1 MGKKVKKE
9 VEPPPKDVFDP
20 LLIESKTATTV
31 VLMLRSPEEEV
42 LAKACDALYRF
53 ASKGDENKVM
63 LLGLGAVEHLNK
75 LISHEDPVVRRNAIM
90 VLGIMAS
97 NNDVRK
103 LLRELDVTNSLISQ
117 LKPEEDV
124 VIHEFATL
132 CLAHM
137 AVEYAAKVQIFE
149 HGGLEPLI
157 RLLGSTDPDV
167 KKNSLECIY
176 LLVQDFQI
184 CAAVRALNV
193 IPPLLEL
200 LKSEYSVIQL
210 LALKTLEVIT
220 KDRETRIILG
230 EHKGLDCLLK
240 ILETNEFSDLHVEA
254 LAVLGNCLEGVRTL
268 QLIQQTGGLKK
279 LLSFVGVSTVPD
291 IQKNAAKAITKA
303 AYDSE
308 NRKILNEEEVEKCL
322 IKLLETDNDGV
333 KVAASQ
339 AISAMCQ
346 NLASKRAFGFQG
358 ISQLVQ
364 LLSSDN
370 EEVKEAAVTA
380 LANLTTDSPSNASAV
395 AEAEGI
401 EPLVNTLNTQRDGA
415 IANAATVLTNLAV
428 QDTFRLKIQSHGV
441 MSALAELLR
450 STNSQVQSKAAF
462 AVAEFGCDAAARTE
476 LRNAGGLGPLVEL
489 LHSKNEEVR
498 RNACWAVTVCAS
510 DELTAVE
517 LCRLGALDILE
528 EINLSNLST
537 KHKKNFSEAVE
548 KLLDNNLSQKYS
560 QIGYLSSSNI
570 ITDGFYD
577 CGQIKPGVKILSLE
591 ELSMQELTDRQA
603 IIFIN
608 SKTFFSVNTSLKEK
622 AQDSSYERT
631 VLSPSILRRGSREKA
646 RENCN
651 LLCDLNSSMVS
662 PVEEKQKLSGQRSS
676 LSKSSTREKGLRKGK
691 GKKEEEKMKEVTQIV
706 SKVQDEISLENSH
719 WLPPPDFTLLDYI
732 NDASQTVLPLTTTRE
747 QVVAL
752 ARFVADKMGGSIER
766 DKLHDFSWELHI
778 SEVEFELKSN
788 VVPIGKIKKG
798 TFYHRALLF
807 KVIADRIGI
816 ACSLVRSKCNRAWN
830 EVELVDDSPQGI
842 AELLLPP
849 QAYIVDLMFEPGFLI
864 KKGSAE
870 ADQYQYI

>member
-9 VEPPPKDVFDP
+9 VEPLPKDVFDP
-20 LLIESKTATTV
+20 LLIESKTAATV
-31 VLMLRSPEEEV
+31 VLMLSSPEEEV
-42 LAKACDALYRF
+42 LAKACDALYKF
-53 ASKGDENKVM
+53 ASKGDENKVT
-63 LLGLGAVEHLNK
+63 LLGLGAVEHLYK
-75 LISHEDPVVRRNAIM
+75 LISHEDPIVRRNAIM
-90 VLGIMAS
+90 VFGIMAS
-97 NNDVRK
+97 NHDVKK

-117 LKPEEDV
+117 LAPEEDV

-137 AVEYAAKVQIFE
+137 AVEYTTKVQIFE
-149 HGGLEPLI
+149 QGGLEPLI
-157 RLLGSTDPDV
+157 RLLGSPDPDV
-167 KKNSLECIY
+167 KKNSVECIY
-176 LLVQDFQI
+176 LLVQDFQSR
-184 CAAVRALNV
+184 AAVRALNV

-200 LKSEYSVIQL
+200 LKSEYPVIQL
-210 LALKTLEVIT
+210 LALKTLEVIS

-230 EHKGLDCLLK
+230 ENKGLDCLLK

-254 LAVLGNCLEGVRTL
+254 LAVLGNCLEDMHTL

-279 LLSFVGVSTVPD
+279 LLSFVGVSAVPD

-322 IKLLETDNDGV
+322 INLLEIDNNEV

-339 AISAMCQ
+339 AISAMCE
-346 NLASKRAFGFQG
+346 NLASKRAFGLQG
-358 ISQLVQ
+358 IPQLVQ
-364 LLSSDN
+364 LLSSAN

-380 LANLTTDSPSNASAV
+380 LANLTAASPSNARAV

-415 IANAATVLTNLAV
+415 VANAATVLTNLAM
-428 QDTFRLKIQSHGV
+428 QEPFRINIQSRGV
-441 MSALAELLR
+441 MSVLAELLR

-462 AVAEFGCDAAARTE
+462 AVAAFGCDADARTE
-476 LRNAGGLGPLVEL
+476 LRNAGGLQPLVEL
-489 LHSKNEEVR
+489 LHSKNEEVQ
-498 RNACWAVTVCAS
+498 RNVCWAVMVCAS

-528 EINLSNLST
+528 EINLSTGRKN
-537 KHKKNFSEAVE
+537 NFSEAALQ

-560 QIGYLSSSNI
+560 QMGYLSPSNI

-577 CGQIKPGVKILSLE
+577 YGQIKRGVKFLSLE
-591 ELSMQELTDRQA
+591 ELSMQELTDRRA

-608 SKTFFSVNTSLKEK
+608 AKPQEDVLAVEEK
-622 AQDSSYERT
+622 AQDSSYEQT
-631 VLSPSILRRGSREKA
+631 ILSPSISRKSSREKA
-646 RENCN
+646 G
-651 LLCDLNSSMVS
+651 SMVS
-662 PVEEKQKLSGQRSS
+662 PMEEKQELSGQRSS

-691 GKKEEEKMKEVTQIV
+691 GKKEEEKMKEVTQII
-706 SKVQDEISLENSH
+706 SKVQDEINLENSH
-719 WLPPPDFTLLDYI
+719 WLPPPDFILLDYI
-732 NDASQTVLPLTTTRE
+732 NDASKAILPLTTTQE

-752 ARFVADKMGGSIER
+752 AQFVADKMGGPIER

-778 SEVEFELKSN
+778 SEIEFELKCN
-788 VVPIGKIKKG
+788 IVPIGKVKKG

-816 ACSLVRSKCNRAWN
+816 GCSLVRGKYNRAWN
-830 EVELVDDSPQGI
+830 EVKLVDDSPQGI
-842 AELLLPP
+842 AGLLLPP
-849 QAYIVDLMFEPGFLI
+849 QEYIVDLMFEPGFLM
-864 KKGSAE
+864 KQGSAE
-870 ADQYQYI
+870 ADQYKHI

>member
-20 LLIESKTATTV
+20 LLIESKTAATV
-31 VLMLRSPEEEV
+31 VLMLSSPEEEV
-42 LAKACDALYRF
+42 LAKACDALYKF
-53 ASKGDENKVM
+53 ASKDDENKVT
-63 LLGLGAVEHLNK
+63 LLGLGAVEHLYK
-75 LISHEDPVVRRNAIM
+75 LISHEDPIVRRNAIM
-90 VLGIMAS
+90 VIGIMAS
-97 NNDVRK
+97 NHNVKK
-103 LLRELDVTNSLISQ
+103 LLRELDVTNSLIPQ
-117 LKPEEDV
+117 LAPEEDV

-132 CLAHM
+132 CLAHI
-137 AVEYAAKVQIFE
+137 AVEYTTKVQIFE
-149 HGGLEPLI
+149 QGGLEPLI
-157 RLLGSTDPDV
+157 KLLGSPDPDV
-167 KKNSLECIY
+167 KKNSVECIY
-176 LLVQDFQI
+176 LLVQDFQSR
-184 CAAVRALNV
+184 AAVRALNV

-200 LKSEYSVIQL
+200 LKSEYPVIQL
-210 LALKTLEVIT
+210 LAIKTLEVIS

-230 EHKGLDCLLK
+230 ENKGLDCLLK

-254 LAVLGNCLEGVRTL
+254 LAVLGNCLEDVHTL

-279 LLSFVGVSTVPD
+279 LLSFVGGSTVPD

-322 IKLLETDNDGV
+322 INLLEMDNDGV

-339 AISAMCQ
+339 AISAMCE
-346 NLASKRAFGFQG
+346 NLASKCAFGLQG
-358 ISQLVQ
+358 VPQLVR

-380 LANLTTDSPSNASAV
+380 LANVTAASPSNASAV

-401 EPLVNTLNTQRDGA
+401 EPLVNTLNAQRDGA
-415 IANAATVLTNLAV
+415 IANAAAVLTNLAM
-428 QDTFRLKIQSHGV
+428 QEPFRVKIQSCGI

-462 AVAEFGCDAAARTE
+462 AVAAFGCDADARTE

-498 RNACWAVTVCAS
+498 RNVCWAVMVCAS

-528 EINLSNLST
+528 EINLSTGRKN
-537 KHKKNFSEAVE
+537 NFSEAAVE

-560 QIGYLSSSNI
+560 RMGYLSSSNI

-577 CGQIKPGVKILSLE
+577 CGQIKPGVKFLSLE
-591 ELSMQELTDRQA
+591 ELSMQELTDRRA

-608 SKTFFSVNTSLKEK
+608 AKPREDVFAIEEK
-622 AQDSSYERT
+622 AQDSSYDQT
-631 VLSPSILRRGSREKA
+631 ILSPSISRKGSREKA
-646 RENCN
+646 
-651 LLCDLNSSMVS
+651 
-662 PVEEKQKLSGQRSS
+662 
-676 LSKSSTREKGLRKGK
+676 RKGK
-691 GKKEEEKMKEVTQIV
+691 GKKEEEKMKEVTKNI
-706 SKVQDEISLENSH
+706 SKVQDEINLENSH
-719 WLPPPDFTLLDYI
+719 WLPPPDFILLDYI
-732 NDASQTVLPLTTTRE
+732 NDVSKTILPLTTTRE

-752 ARFVADKMGGSIER
+752 AQFVADKMGGPTER
-766 DKLHDFSWELHI
+766 DKLHDFNWELHI
-778 SEVEFELKSN
+778 SEIEFELKCN
-788 VVPIGKIKKG
+788 VVPIGKVKKG

-816 ACSLVRSKCNRAWN
+816 GCSLVRGKYNRAWN
-830 EVELVDDSPQGI
+830 EVKLVDDSPQGI
-842 AELLLPP
+842 AGLLLPP
-849 QAYIVDLMFEPGFLI
+849 QEYIVDLMFEPGFLI
-864 KKGSAE
+864 KQGSAE
-870 ADQYQYI
+870 ADQYKYI

>member
-20 LLIESKTATTV
+20 LLIESKTAATV
-31 VLMLRSPEEEV
+31 VLMLSSPEEEV
-42 LAKACDALYRF
+42 LAKACEALYKF
-53 ASKGDENKVM
+53 ASKGDENKVT
-63 LLGLGAVEHLNK
+63 LLGLGAVERLYK
-75 LISHEDPVVRRNAIM
+75 LISHEDPIVRRNAIM
-90 VLGIMAS
+90 VFGIMAS
-97 NNDVRK
+97 NHDVKK

-117 LKPEEDV
+117 LAPEEDV

-137 AVEYAAKVQIFE
+137 AVEYTTKVQIFE
-149 HGGLEPLI
+149 QGGLEPLI
-157 RLLGSTDPDV
+157 RLLGSPDPDV
-167 KKNSLECIY
+167 KKNSVECIY
-176 LLVQDFQI
+176 LLVQDFQSR
-184 CAAVRALNV
+184 AAVRALNV

-200 LKSEYSVIQL
+200 LKSEYPVIQL
-210 LALKTLEVIT
+210 LALKTLEVIS
-220 KDRETRIILG
+220 KDRETRIILR
-230 EHKGLDCLLK
+230 ENKGLDCLLK
-240 ILETNEFSDLHVEA
+240 ILENNEFSDLHVEA
-254 LAVLGNCLEGVRTL
+254 LAVLGNCLEDVHTL

-291 IQKNAAKAITKA
+291 IQKNAAKAITKT

-308 NRKILNEEEVEKCL
+308 NRKILNEEEVEKYL
-322 IKLLETDNDGV
+322 INLLEIDNDGV

-339 AISAMCQ
+339 AISAMCE
-346 NLASKRAFGFQG
+346 NLASKRAFGLQG
-358 ISQLVQ
+358 IPQLVQ

-380 LANLTTDSPSNASAV
+380 LANLTAASPTNASAV

-401 EPLVNTLNTQRDGA
+401 EPLVNILSAQRDGA

-428 QDTFRLKIQSHGV
+428 QEPFRVNIQSRGI
-441 MSALAELLR
+441 MSALAEPLR

-462 AVAEFGCDAAARTE
+462 AVAAFGCDADARTE

-498 RNACWAVTVCAS
+498 RNVCWAVMVCAS

-528 EINLSNLST
+528 EINLSTGRKN
-537 KHKKNFSEAVE
+537 NFSEAALE

-560 QIGYLSSSNI
+560 QMGYLSSSNI

-577 CGQIKPGVKILSLE
+577 CGQVKPGVKFLSLE
-591 ELSMQELTDRQA
+591 ELSMQELTDRRA

-608 SKTFFSVNTSLKEK
+608 AKLQEEACSTNILYSFVDFGLFTIKRKDFP
-622 AQDSSYERT
+622 Y
-631 VLSPSILRRGSREKA
+631 LSPKI
-646 RENCN
+646 
-651 LLCDLNSSMVS
+651 MYIVFY
-662 PVEEKQKLSGQRSS
+662 V
-676 LSKSSTREKGLRKGK
+676 RKGK
-691 GKKEEEKMKEVTQIV
+691 GKKEEEKMKEVIQII
-706 SKVQDEISLENSH
+706 SEVQDEINLENSH
-719 WLPPPDFTLLDYI
+719 WLPPPDFILLDYI
-732 NDASQTVLPLTTTRE
+732 NDASKTILPLTTTRE

-752 ARFVADKMGGSIER
+752 AQFVADKMGGPIER

-778 SEVEFELKSN
+778 SEIEFELKCN
-788 VVPIGKIKKG
+788 VVPIGKVKKG

-816 ACSLVRSKCNRAWN
+816 GCSLVRGEYNRAWN
-830 EVELVDDSPQGI
+830 EVKLVDDSPQGI
-842 AELLLPP
+842 AGLLLPP
-849 QAYIVDLMFEPGFLI
+849 QEYIVDLMFEPGFLI
-864 KKGSAE
+864 KQGSAE
-870 ADQYQYI
+870 ADQYKHI